1 MPKQRD
7 AIRMSEAEI
16 AAFLDTTQTISVA
29 TISKD
34 GAPHLTA
41 LWFAR
46 DGDTILFETYG
57 RSQKVVNIARDPR
70 VAVLA
75 EAGTTY
81 PELHGV
87 SINGRAE
94 IVDAEPRLS
103 ALMRKIVSRTGGPS
117 DDATLEQHVAAMVR
131 KRVVIV
137 VHAEKTISWDHRKLG
152 LPRS

>member
-1 MPKQRD
+1 MAKQRD

-16 AAFLDTTQTISVA
+16 AEFLDETQTISVA
-29 TISKD
+29 TVGRD

-46 DGDTILFETYG
+46 DSDTILFETYG
-57 RSQKVVNIARDPR
+57 RSQKVVNIGRDPR
-70 VAVLA
+70 IAVLA

-81 PELHGV
+81 PELRGV

-103 ALMRKIVSRTGGPS
+103 ELMRKIVSHTGEQG
-117 DDATLEQHVAAMVR
+117 DAALDEHVAMMVR

-137 VHAEKTISWDHRKLG
+137 VHPEKTVSWDHRKLG
-152 LPRS
+152 AG

>member
-7 AIRMSEAEI
+7 AIRMSDAEV
-16 AAFLDTTQTISVA
+16 AAFLDAAQTISVA
-29 TISKD
+29 TIGKD

-46 DGDTILFETYG
+46 DGDTVLFETYG
-57 RSQKVVNIARDPR
+57 RSQKVVNLARDPR

-103 ALMRKIVSRTGGPS
+103 ELMRKIVSRTLGAS
-117 DDATLEQHVAAMVR
+117 DEAALDHHVATMVM
-131 KRVVIV
+131 KRVVIAV
-137 VHAEKTISWDHRKLG
+137 TPEKIVSWDHRKLAA
-152 LPRS
+152 R

>member
-7 AIRMSEAEI
+7 AIRMSAAEV
-16 AAFLDTTQTISVA
+16 AAFFDETQTITVA
-29 TISKD
+29 TIGSD

-57 RSQKVVNIARDPR
+57 RSQKVVNLRRDPR
-70 VAVLA
+70 VAILG

-81 PELHGV
+81 PELRGV
-87 SINGRAE
+87 SINGHAE
-94 IVDAEPRLS
+94 IVDAEPRLTE
-103 ALMRKIVSRTGGPS
+103 LMRKIVVHTGGSPAGTAI
-117 DDATLEQHVAAMVR
+117 DDRVAAMVM

-137 VHAEKTISWDHRKLG
+137 VHPEKTISWDHRKIG
-152 LPRS
+152 SR

>member
-7 AIRMSEAEI
+7 AIRMSEAEV
-16 AAFLDTTQTISVA
+16 AAFLDATQTITVA
-29 TISKD
+29 TVGKD

-46 DGDTILFETYG
+46 DGNTILFETYG
-57 RSQKVVNIARDPR
+57 RSQKVMNLRRDPR
-70 VAVLA
+70 VAILA

-81 PELHGV
+81 PELRGV
-87 SINGRAE
+87 SINGHAE

-103 ALMRKIVSRTGGPS
+103 ELMRKIVAHTGEHGGAAI
-117 DDATLEQHVAAMVR
+117 DEHVAMMVR

-137 VHAEKTISWDHRKLG
+137 VHAEKTVSWDHRKLG
-152 LPRS
+152 AG